1 MTWAALFQEGVEDG
15 TVVKQLPAM
24 ADRRDRSPQAGPN
37 LKSGPVPENSFQLE
51 CDRVSHIVDGALFER
66 LRWERNEGPMLAH
79 LVALARS
86 ALEGRSEFELV
97 EEGAT
102 RDLKRFVLKIHGN
115 RVIAIS
121 MHIEGGQAVLQ
132 AETLER
138 SRYRLID
145 AAPLTADFASVD
157 APWMADALQQ
167 QFRCIQVLA
176 A

>member
-1 MTWAALFQEGVEDG
+1 
-15 TVVKQLPAM
+15 
-24 ADRRDRSPQAGPN
+24 
-37 LKSGPVPENSFQLE
+37 
-51 CDRVSHIVDGALFER
+51 
-66 LRWERNEGPMLAH
+66 MLAH

-167 QFRCIQVLA
+167 QFRCIQVLTA
-176 A
+176 